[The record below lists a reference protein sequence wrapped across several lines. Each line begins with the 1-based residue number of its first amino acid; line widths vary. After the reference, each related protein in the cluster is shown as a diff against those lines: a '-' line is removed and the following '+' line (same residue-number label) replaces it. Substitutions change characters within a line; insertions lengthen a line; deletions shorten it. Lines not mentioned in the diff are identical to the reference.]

1 MAEQYTL
8 MEDVYKK
15 SLSERYA
22 DYDVYGSEREIHKVV
37 IDGNV
42 FSGYKAFTFIW
53 EKTFVKEPT
62 RSSNGTIGNLNSY
75 ATFITP
81 HLKINFAMISIDD
94 YRRLYRLILQ
104 KNEFTVTCY
113 DVISDSKITKKMYFA
128 PDQFPTLY
136 TVARKLASGEKFIEL
151 TGVKDYTVEL
161 IGTNNELDLVSITYL
176 PNYPEG
182 QTPPSESEGEN
193 DVYVGAE
200 IIVGGNSSFPTTPPN
215 GFIFKEWLGSD
226 GVVYQNGTVITI
238 TDTMKGGLTLT
249 AQWQAP
255 SIRKLSFDYGLS
267 AVMTETDSSTG
278 ETVQINDRQVQQG
291 VSIGLLPT
299 ITQKPEVVV
308 DGKKYY
314 PYRNGGWYRGATR
327 ENAKVSNND
336 LYWSN
341 YNSTIHCLYEKVPY
355 TITFAT
361 NVNQYTIPTATY
373 GYQDNVVL
381 PYLGGVENKTFA
393 GWFTEGDFK
402 NQFASNSSMPPYP
415 LTLYAKWE

>member
-8 MEDVYKK
+8 MEDIYKK
-15 SLSERYA
+15 PLSERYA

-113 DVISDSKITKKMYFA
+113 DIISDSKITKKMYFA

-161 IGTNNELDLVSITYL
+161 IGTNNELDLVSVTYL
-176 PNYPEG
+176 PNYPSG
-182 QTPPSESEGEN
+182 QTPPSANEGEN
-193 DVYVGAE
+193 DVYIGEE
-200 IIVGGNSSFPTTPPN
+200 IVIGKSSTYPKNPPN
-215 GFIFKEWLGSD
+215 GKIFSHWAGNDGLNYDNGAVVRITEIMKE
-226 GVVYQNGTVITI
+226 
-238 TDTMKGGLTLT
+238 GLILT
-249 AQWQAP
+249 AQWQ
-255 SIRKLSFDYGLS
+255 
-267 AVMTETDSSTG
+267 ST
-278 ETVQINDRQVQQG
+278 
-291 VSIGLLPT
+291 T
-299 ITQKPEVVV
+299 I
-308 DGKKYY
+308 
-314 PYRNGGWYRGATR
+314 
-327 ENAKVSNND
+327 
-336 LYWSN
+336 
-341 YNSTIHCLYEKVPY
+341 
-355 TITFAT
+355 
-361 NVNQYTIPTATY
+361 
-373 GYQDNVVL
+373 
-381 PYLGGVENKTFA
+381 
-393 GWFTEGDFK
+393 
-402 NQFASNSSMPPYP
+402 
-415 LTLYAKWE
+415 

>member
-8 MEDVYKK
+8 IEDVYKK

-182 QTPPSESEGEN
+182 QTPPSANEGEN
-193 DVYVGAE
+193 DVYIGAE
-200 IIVGGNSSFPTTPPN
+200 VIIGKSSTYPKNPPN
-215 GFIFKEWLGSD
+215 GKIFSHWVGNDGLNYDNGSVVRITEIMKE
-226 GVVYQNGTVITI
+226 
-238 TDTMKGGLTLT
+238 GLILT
-249 AQWQAP
+249 AQWQ
-255 SIRKLSFDYGLS
+255 
-267 AVMTETDSSTG
+267 ST
-278 ETVQINDRQVQQG
+278 
-291 VSIGLLPT
+291 T
-299 ITQKPEVVV
+299 I
-308 DGKKYY
+308 
-314 PYRNGGWYRGATR
+314 
-327 ENAKVSNND
+327 
-336 LYWSN
+336 
-341 YNSTIHCLYEKVPY
+341 
-355 TITFAT
+355 
-361 NVNQYTIPTATY
+361 
-373 GYQDNVVL
+373 
-381 PYLGGVENKTFA
+381 
-393 GWFTEGDFK
+393 
-402 NQFASNSSMPPYP
+402 
-415 LTLYAKWE
+415 

>member
-8 MEDVYKK
+8 MEDIYKK
-15 SLSERYA
+15 PLSERYA

-113 DVISDSKITKKMYFA
+113 DIISDSKITKKMYFA

-182 QTPPSESEGEN
+182 QTPPSANEAEN
-193 DVYVGAE
+193 DVYIGEEVVIGKSSSYPNQAPNGY
-200 IIVGGNSSFPTTPPN
+200 IFKHWQDQYGTIYSNSSIITVEKELVLAAIWQTTN
-215 GFIFKEWLGSD
+215 KRI
-226 GVVYQNGTVITI
+226 
-238 TDTMKGGLTLT
+238 
-249 AQWQAP
+249 
-255 SIRKLSFDYGLS
+255 LSFDYGLS
-267 AVMTETDSSTG
+267 TDSGTG
-278 ETVQINDRQVQQG
+278 TTSQLLSKEVQLNQAVG
-291 VSIGLLPT
+291 TLPT
-299 ITQKPEVVV
+299 PDIPTVTIN
-308 DGKKYY
+308 GAIYY
-314 PYRNGGWYRGATR
+314 PYTNGGWYKLPIKD
-327 ENAKVSNND
+327 ENYRVYSTTKYWIERNTTIYWLLDKIKYNIYFVTND
-336 LYWSN
+336 N
-341 YNSTIHCLYEKVPY
+341 EYEVP
-355 TITFAT
+355 T
-361 NVNQYTIPTATY
+361 VQY
-373 GYQDNVVL
+373 GYQDQVIL
-381 PYLGGVENKTFA
+381 PNLSKTGKTFV
-393 GWFTEGDFK
+393 GWFTDDNST
-402 NQFASNSSMPPYP
+402 NQFTSGSLMPPYDI
-415 LTLYAKWE
+415 TLYAKWE

>member
-8 MEDVYKK
+8 MEDIYKK
-15 SLSERYA
+15 PLSERYA
-22 DYDVYGSEREIHKVV
+22 DYDVYGLEREIHKVV

-113 DVISDSKITKKMYFA
+113 DIISDSKITKKMYFA

-182 QTPPSESEGEN
+182 QTPPSANEAEN
-193 DVYVGAE
+193 DVYIGEEVVIGK
-200 IIVGGNSSFPTTPPN
+200 SSSYPNQAPN
-215 GFIFKEWLGSD
+215 GYIFKHWQDQYGTIYSNGSII
-226 GVVYQNGTVITI
+226 TVERELVLAAI
-238 TDTMKGGLTLT
+238 
-249 AQWQAP
+249 WQTTNKR
-255 SIRKLSFDYGLS
+255 ILSFDYGLS
-267 AVMTETDSSTG
+267 TDSETG
-278 ETVQINDRQVQQG
+278 VTSQLLSKEVQLEQPIGELPTPNIPTVTINDL
-291 VSIGLLPT
+291 I
-299 ITQKPEVVV
+299 
-308 DGKKYY
+308 YY
-314 PYRNGGWYRGATR
+314 PYTNGGWYKLPIKD
-327 ENAKVSNND
+327 ENYRVYSTTKYWIERNTTIYWLLDKIKYNIYFVTND
-336 LYWSN
+336 N
-341 YNSTIHCLYEKVPY
+341 EYEVP
-355 TITFAT
+355 T
-361 NVNQYTIPTATY
+361 VQY
-373 GYQDNVVL
+373 GYQDQVIL
-381 PYLGGVENKTFA
+381 PNLSKTGKIFA
-393 GWFTEGDFK
+393 GWFTDDKFT
-402 NQFASNSSMPPYP
+402 NQFRSGSLMPPYDI
-415 LTLYAKWE
+415 TLYAKWE

>member
-8 MEDVYKK
+8 MQDVYKK
-15 SLSERYA
+15 PLSERYA
-22 DYDVYGSEREIHKVV
+22 DYDVYGAEKEIHKVI

-113 DVISDSKITKKMYFA
+113 DIISDSKITKKMYFA
-128 PDQFPTLY
+128 PDQLPTLY

-182 QTPPSESEGEN
+182 QTPPSANEGEK
-193 DVYVGAE
+193 DVYIGEEVVIGK
-200 IIVGGNSSFPTTPPN
+200 NSTYPNKAPN
-215 GFIFKEWLGSD
+215 GYTFLHWQD
-226 GVVYQNGTVITI
+226 QYGTVYSNGAII
-238 TDTMKGGLTLT
+238 AIERELVLT
-249 AQWQAP
+249 AIWQHT
-255 SIRKLSFDYGLS
+255 STRVLSFDYGVSQVVYNSNGEAILTKEVTQNKAVGELPSPVIPQVTVNGKEYS
-267 AVMTETDSSTG
+267 A
-278 ETVQINDRQVQQG
+278 
-291 VSIGLLPT
+291 
-299 ITQKPEVVV
+299 
-308 DGKKYY
+308 
-314 PYRNGGWYRGATR
+314 YRNGEWWRTTVKTND
-327 ENAKVSNND
+327 EFKVFSSTQ
-336 LYWSN
+336 YWSN
-341 YNSTIHCLYEKVPY
+341 RNDTIHWLVDKIPY
-355 TITFAT
+355 TITFVT
-361 NVNQYTIPTATY
+361 NMDGYSVPTATY
-373 GYQDNVVL
+373 GYQDTVTL
-381 PYLGGVENKTFA
+381 PNLGKAGKTFI
-393 GWFTEGDFK
+393 GWFTDDKFT
-402 NQFASNSSMPPYP
+402 NQFRSGSSMPPYDI
-415 LTLYAKWE
+415 TLYAKWV

>member
-8 MEDVYKK
+8 IEDIYKK

-182 QTPPSESEGEN
+182 QTPPFANEGEN
-193 DVYVGAE
+193 DVYIGEE
-200 IIVGGNSSFPTTPPN
+200 IIIGKSSTFPNTPPN
-215 GFIFKEWLGSD
+215 GYIFKHWQD
-226 GVVYQNGTVITI
+226 QNGTVYSNGAIITI
-238 TDTMKGGLTLT
+238 EKELVLT
-249 AQWQAP
+249 AIWQATNKR
-255 SIRKLSFDYGLS
+255 ILSFDYGLS
-267 AVMTETDSSTG
+267 EPNTETDSTTG
-278 ETVQINDRQVQQG
+278 ITSQLLSKEVQLNTA
-291 VSIGLLPT
+291 IGSLPSPN
-299 ITQKPEVVV
+299 IPIVKIDNVE
-308 DGKKYY
+308 YY
-314 PYRNGGWYRGATR
+314 PYTSGGWYKLPIKNEDYRVTR
-327 ENAKVSNND
+327 TTV
-336 LYWSN
+336 YWIDKNTTIYWLLDKIN
-341 YNSTIHCLYEKVPY
+341 YNIYFETNTTEYNIPY
-355 TITFAT
+355 AS
-361 NVNQYTIPTATY
+361 Y
-373 GYQDNVVL
+373 GYQDQVIL
-381 PYLGGVENKTFA
+381 PNLSKSGKIFA
-393 GWFTEGDFK
+393 GWFTDDKFT
-402 NQFASNSSMPPYP
+402 NQFRSGSPMPPYDI
-415 LTLYAKWE
+415 TLYAKWV

>member
-1 MAEQYTL
+1 MSEQYTL
-8 MEDVYKK
+8 MEDIYKK

-22 DYDVYGSEREIHKVV
+22 DYDVYGLEREIHKVV

-113 DVISDSKITKKMYFA
+113 DVVYDKKITQKMYFA

-182 QTPPSESEGEN
+182 QTPPSANEGEN
-193 DVYVGAE
+193 DVYIGEE
-200 IIVGGNSSFPTTPPN
+200 IVIGKSSTFPNTPPN
-215 GFIFKEWLGSD
+215 GYIFKHWQDQYGTIYSNGSII
-226 GVVYQNGTVITI
+226 TVERELVLAAI
-238 TDTMKGGLTLT
+238 
-249 AQWQAP
+249 WQATNKR
-255 SIRKLSFDYGLS
+255 ILSFDYGLS
-267 AVMTETDSSTG
+267 EPDTETDSETG
-278 ETVQINDRQVQQG
+278 VTSQLLSKEVPLEQPIGELPTPNIPTVTINDL
-291 VSIGLLPT
+291 I
-299 ITQKPEVVV
+299 
-308 DGKKYY
+308 YY
-314 PYRNGGWYRGATR
+314 PYTNGGWYKLPIKD
-327 ENAKVSNND
+327 ENYRVYSTTKYWIERNTTIYWLLDKIKYNIYFVTND
-336 LYWSN
+336 N
-341 YNSTIHCLYEKVPY
+341 EYEVP
-355 TITFAT
+355 T
-361 NVNQYTIPTATY
+361 VQY
-373 GYQDNVVL
+373 GYQDQVIL
-381 PYLGGVENKTFA
+381 PNLSKSGKIFA
-393 GWFTEGDFK
+393 GWFTDDKFT
-402 NQFASNSSMPPYP
+402 NQFRSGSLMPPYDI
-415 LTLYAKWE
+415 TLYAKWV

>member
-8 MEDVYKK
+8 MEDIYKK
-15 SLSERYA
+15 PLSERYA

-113 DVISDSKITKKMYFA
+113 DIISDSKITKKMYFA

-161 IGTNNELDLVSITYL
+161 IGTNNELDLVSVTYL
-176 PNYPEG
+176 PNYPSG
-182 QTPPSESEGEN
+182 QTPPSANEGEN
-193 DVYVGAE
+193 DVYIGEE
-200 IIVGGNSSFPTTPPN
+200 IVIGKNSSYPNTPPN
-215 GFIFKEWLGSD
+215 GYVFKHWQDQYGSVYNN
-226 GVVYQNGTVITI
+226 GVIITV
-238 TDTMKGGLTLT
+238 DKELVLT
-249 AQWQAP
+249 AIWD
-255 SIRKLSFDYGLS
+255 STDKRILSFDYGLS
-267 AVMTETDSSTG
+267 EPYKETDSGTG
-278 ETVQINDRQVQQG
+278 ITNEILSKEVQLNQA
-291 VSIGLLPT
+291 IGKLPT
-299 ITQKPEVVV
+299 PNIPTVTI
-308 DGKKYY
+308 DGEKYE
-314 PYRNGGWYRGATR
+314 PYASGGWYKLPIKD
-327 ENAKVSNND
+327 ENYRVYNTTP
-336 LYWSN
+336 YWVNRDTTIYWLLRKNN
-341 YNSTIHCLYEKVPY
+341 YNIHF
-355 TITFAT
+355 ITRDSVY
-361 NVNQYTIPTATY
+361 NILDSQY
-373 GYQDNVVL
+373 GYQDKVIL
-381 PYLGGVENKTFA
+381 PKLSKASKNFV
-393 GWFTEGDFK
+393 GWFIDDNPN
-402 NQFASNSSMPPYP
+402 NQFTSGSLMPPYDI
-415 LTLYAKWE
+415 TLYAKWE